1 MGSALWAG
9 ISGLNASSKEL
20 DVIANNIANVNTV
33 GFKAGKTY
41 FGDVLSQSL
50 SGGSSGNLQVGR
62 GVMVT
67 DIATQFG
74 PGSFE
79 TTGNATDVSIDG
91 DGFFMVD
98 DKNGATY
105 YTRAGAFH
113 MDNEGYLVDTNDYR
127 VQGYN
132 LTGEASTT
140 IDDIALANVQS
151 EPKTTTTFS
160 FGLNLNAEEAEE
172 GTFNCSQTVY
182 DSLGAEHTLNVE
194 FTKGAGNGSWT
205 FKVFLDGEEGTAAS
219 NSFTFEDD
227 GSLPE
232 TQGDIVIT
240 FANPLL
246 NGATIGDGGKVTWD
260 IEGSTITGYASTS
273 VIRSLSNDGYAS
285 GLLKSLSIDGDGKIS
300 GFFTNGQTS
309 DIAQL
314 VLADFENPWGLKK
327 MGSNLFGETLTSG
340 PAIKNVPGAS
350 GMGEVKS
357 NCLEMSNVDIA
368 TEFINMITAQKAYQA
383 NARVITTQDQVLT
396 ELMNIKR

>member
-113 MDNEGYLVDTNDYR
+113 MDNEGYLVDTNGYR

-151 EPKTTTTFS
+151 EPKKTTTFS
-160 FGLNLNAEEAEE
+160 FGLNLNADEAED

-194 FTKGAGNGSWT
+194 FKKGAGNGSWT
-205 FKVFLDGEEGTAAS
+205 FVVSLDGTASATTG
-219 NSFTFEDD
+219 SFTFNGD
-227 GSLPE
+227 GSLSAPNA
-232 TQGDIVIT
+232 DFDIT
-240 FANPLL
+240 FANPLS
-246 NGATIGDGGKVTWD
+246 NGATIGDSGKVTWD
-260 IEGSTITGYASTS
+260 IEGSSITGYASTS

-285 GLLKSLSIDGDGKIS
+285 GLLKSLSIDGDGKIN

-327 MGSNLFGETLTSG
+327 WARTSSERPSRRGRRSRTSPVRRGWGRSNPTASRCLT
-340 PAIKNVPGAS
+340 
-350 GMGEVKS
+350 
-357 NCLEMSNVDIA
+357 
-368 TEFINMITAQKAYQA
+368 
-383 NARVITTQDQVLT
+383 
-396 ELMNIKR
+396 

>member
-98 DKNGATY
+98 DTNGATY

-113 MDNEGYLVDTNDYR
+113 MDNEGYLVDVNNYR

-160 FGLNLNAEEAEE
+160 FGLNLNADEAKD

-182 DSLGAEHTLNVE
+182 DSLGAAHTLNVK
-194 FTKGAGNGSWT
+194 FTKGKREMTVAAGH
-205 FKVFLDGEEGTAAS
+205 
-219 NSFTFEDD
+219 
-227 GSLPE
+227 
-232 TQGDIVIT
+232 
-240 FANPLL
+240 
-246 NGATIGDGGKVTWD
+246 
-260 IEGSTITGYASTS
+260 
-273 VIRSLSNDGYAS
+273 
-285 GLLKSLSIDGDGKIS
+285 
-300 GFFTNGQTS
+300 
-309 DIAQL
+309 
-314 VLADFENPWGLKK
+314 
-327 MGSNLFGETLTSG
+327 
-340 PAIKNVPGAS
+340 
-350 GMGEVKS
+350 
-357 NCLEMSNVDIA
+357 
-368 TEFINMITAQKAYQA
+368 
-383 NARVITTQDQVLT
+383 
-396 ELMNIKR
+396 

>member
-1 MGSALWAG
+1 
-9 ISGLNASSKEL
+9 
-20 DVIANNIANVNTV
+20 VIANNIANVNTV
-33 GFKAGKTY
+33 GFKASKTY
-41 FGDVLSQSL
+41 FGDVLSQSI
-50 SGGSSGNLQVGR
+50 SGGSSGNMQVGR

-91 DGFFMVD
+91 DGFFMVND
-98 DKNGATY
+98 TNGATY

-113 MDNEGYLVDTNDYR
+113 MDNEGYLVDVNGYR

-132 LTGEASTT
+132 LTGASSTT

-151 EPKTTTTFS
+151 APKVTSTFS
-160 FGLNLNAEEAEE
+160 FGLNLNAEEAKD

-182 DSLGAEHTLNVE
+182 DSLGAAHTLNVK
-194 FTKGAGNGSWT
+194 FTKKEENGKWGFVVS
-205 FKVFLDGEEGTAAS
+205 LDGTAATAQGC
-219 NSFTFEDD
+219 NEMKFD
-227 GSLPE
+227 GAGKLTDPAANF
-232 TQGDIVIT
+232 DIT
-240 FANPLL
+240 FGALS
-246 NGATIGDGGKVTWD
+246 NGATIGDAGKVTWD
-260 IEGSTITGYASTS
+260 MKGSSITGYASTS

-285 GLLKSLSIDGDGKIS
+285 GILRSLSIDGEGKIS

-309 DIAQL
+309 EIAQL

-327 MGSNLFGETLTSG
+327 MGSNLFGETITSG

>member
-74 PGSFE
+74 PGAFE

-113 MDNEGYLVDTNDYR
+113 MDNEGYLVDTNGYR

-132 LTGEASTT
+132 LTGSASTT

-151 EPKTTTTFS
+151 EPKKTTTFS
-160 FGLNLNAEEAEE
+160 FGLNLNADEAED

-194 FTKGAGNGSWT
+194 FKKGAGNGSWT
-205 FKVFLDGEEGTAAS
+205 FEVPWTGRRRPRRVVLHSMVTEAS
-219 NSFTFEDD
+219 APRMLT
-227 GSLPE
+227 
-232 TQGDIVIT
+232 
-240 FANPLL
+240 
-246 NGATIGDGGKVTWD
+246 
-260 IEGSTITGYASTS
+260 STS
-273 VIRSLSNDGYAS
+273 PSPIRC
-285 GLLKSLSIDGDGKIS
+285 
-300 GFFTNGQTS
+300 Q
-309 DIAQL
+309 
-314 VLADFENPWGLKK
+314 
-327 MGSNLFGETLTSG
+327 
-340 PAIKNVPGAS
+340 
-350 GMGEVKS
+350 
-357 NCLEMSNVDIA
+357 
-368 TEFINMITAQKAYQA
+368 
-383 NARVITTQDQVLT
+383 R
-396 ELMNIKR
+396 RHHR